1 MVSLIFILLIRKEC
15 QEVKWFEVL
24 LYLTNRY
31 RIID

>member
-15 QEVKWFEVL
+15 QEGKWFEVS